1 MARPKTKEAHPM
13 LLDGEWLK
21 RQYVE
26 LKRSTIEIASLLGV
40 HYADVSSALKGFG
53 VEIRGGSGRQK
64 LAMLNKMKLHP
75 LDFPQLD
82 VFNVICYTATP
93 TQIERTH
100 ERLSSELPSI
110 TIEAHHSD
118 DRDQIHRFVNK
129 HLSGT
134 SIRTSTT
141 INTSR
146 YGF

>member
-1 MARPKTKEAHPM
+1 MARPKTKETHPM
-13 LLDGEWLK
+13 LLDAEWLK
-21 RQYVE
+21 RQYAE

-53 VEIRGGSGRQK
+53 VEIRGASGRQK
-64 LAMLNKMKLHP
+64 LFMLNKMKLHP

-82 VFNVICYTATP
+82 VFNVLCYPATP
-93 TQIERTH
+93 TQIECAH
-100 ERLSSELPSI
+100 ERLSRELPSM

-129 HLSGT
+129 HISGE

-146 YGF
+146 FGF

>member
-1 MARPKTKEAHPM
+1 MARPKTKESHPM

-53 VEIRGGSGRQK
+53 VEIRSVRESQK
-64 LAMLNKMKLHP
+64 LVMLNKMKLHP

-82 VFNVICYTATP
+82 VFNVICYPATP
-93 TQIERTH
+93 TQIECAH
-100 ERLSSELPSI
+100 ERLSRELPSM

-129 HLSGT
+129 HLRGS
-134 SIRTSTT
+134 SIQTPTT

-146 YGF
+146 FGI

>member
-1 MARPKTKEAHPM
+1 MARPKTKEVHPM

-26 LKRSTIEIASLLGV
+26 IKRSTIEIASLLGV
-40 HYADVSSALKGFG
+40 HYADVSRALKGFG
-53 VEIRGGSGRQK
+53 VEIRGVSGRQK
-64 LAMLNKMKLHP
+64 LVMLNKMKLHP

-82 VFNVICYTATP
+82 VFNALCYTATP
-93 TQIERTH
+93 TQIECSH
-100 ERLSSELPSI
+100 ERLSRELPSM

-129 HLSGT
+129 HLRGS
-134 SIRTSTT
+134 SIQTSTT

-146 YGF
+146 FGF

>member
-1 MARPKTKEAHPM
+1 MGRPKIKETHPM

-40 HYADVSSALKGFG
+40 HYADVSNALKGFG
-53 VEIRGGSGRQK
+53 VEIRGVSGRQR
-64 LAMLNKMKLHP
+64 LVMLNKMKLHP

-82 VFNVICYTATP
+82 VFNVICYPATP
-93 TQIERTH
+93 TQIECAH
-100 ERLSSELPSI
+100 ERLSRELPSMK
-110 TIEAHHSD
+110 IEAHHSD

-129 HLSGT
+129 HLRGS
-134 SIRTSTT
+134 SIQTSTT

-146 YGF
+146 HGF

>member
-1 MARPKTKEAHPM
+1 MGRPKTKEAHPM

-53 VEIRGGSGRQK
+53 VEIRSVSERQT
-64 LAMLNKMKLHP
+64 LVMLNKIKQHP

-82 VFNVICYTATP
+82 VFNVICYPATP
-93 TQIERTH
+93 TQIECAH
-100 ERLSSELPSI
+100 ERLSRELPSVK
-110 TIEAHHSD
+110 IEAHHSD

-129 HLSGT
+129 HISGE
-134 SIRTSTT
+134 SILTSTT

>member
-1 MARPKTKEAHPM
+1 MARPKTKESHPM

-40 HYADVSSALKGFG
+40 HYSNVSNALKSFG
-53 VEIRGGSGRQK
+53 VEIRSVSERQT
-64 LAMLNKMKLHP
+64 LVMLNKMKLHP

-82 VFNVICYTATP
+82 VFNVICYPATP
-93 TQIERTH
+93 TQIECAH
-100 ERLSSELPSI
+100 ERLSRELPSM

-129 HLSGT
+129 HISGA
-134 SIRTSTT
+134 SIQTSTT

-146 YGF
+146 LGI

>member
-1 MARPKTKEAHPM
+1 MGRPKTKESHPM

-40 HYADVSSALKGFG
+40 HYADVSSTLKSFG
-53 VEIRGGSGRQK
+53 VEIRSVSESQK
-64 LAMLNKMKLHP
+64 LVMLKKMKLQP

-82 VFNVICYTATP
+82 VFNVLCYAATP
-93 TQIERTH
+93 TQIECAH
-100 ERLSSELPSI
+100 ERLSRELPSVK
-110 TIEAHHSD
+110 IEAHHSD

-129 HLSGT
+129 HLRDS
-134 SIRTSTT
+134 SIQTPTA

-146 YGF
+146 FGF

>member
-53 VEIRGGSGRQK
+53 VEIRSVRESQK
-64 LAMLNKMKLHP
+64 LVMLNKMKLHP

-82 VFNVICYTATP
+82 VFNVICYPATP
-93 TQIERTH
+93 TQIECAH
-100 ERLSSELPSI
+100 ERLSRELPSM
-110 TIEAHHSD
+110 TIEANHSG
-118 DRDQIHRFVNK
+118 DRDQLHRFVNR
-129 HLSGT
+129 HLSGASLTNET
-134 SIRTSTT
+134 SA
-141 INTSR
+141 NTSR
-146 YGF
+146 FGY

>member
-1 MARPKTKEAHPM
+1 MGRPKTKVTHPM

-53 VEIRGGSGRQK
+53 VEIRSVSGRQK
-64 LAMLNKMKLHP
+64 LVMLNKMKSHP

-82 VFNVICYTATP
+82 VFNAICYPATP
-93 TQIERTH
+93 TQIECAH
-100 ERLSSELPSI
+100 ERLSRELPSM

-129 HLSGT
+129 HLRGS
-134 SIRTSTT
+134 SIQTSTT

-146 YGF
+146 FGF

>member
-1 MARPKTKEAHPM
+1 MGRPKIKETHPM

-53 VEIRGGSGRQK
+53 VEIRDGSERQK
-64 LAMLNKMKLHP
+64 LVMLNKMKLHP

-82 VFNVICYTATP
+82 VFNVICYPATP
-93 TQIERTH
+93 TQIERAH
-100 ERLSSELPSI
+100 ERLSRELPSVK
-110 TIEAHHSD
+110 IEAHHSD
-118 DRDQIHRFVNK
+118 DCDQIHRFINK
-129 HLSGT
+129 HLSGA

-146 YGF
+146 FGI